1 MTALDE
7 FHMTEHDSK
16 FQLFDL
22 DQDFQVIERRLP
34 HWAQAGTI
42 CFITWRTWDSI
53 PKLVLEQWLDERNRW
68 LARHGINAETD
79 DWKRK
84 LGRLELRHRRLFHR
98 RLANRWHDHLDACH
112 GACVL
117 RQRELAGIVAQSL
130 HKFDEDRYELTDFIV
145 MPNNIHILAA
155 FPDEE
160 GMLKQCESWKHFTA
174 TEINTKL
181 GNEGRFWQQDGFD
194 HLVRSLDQFEYYRR
208 YIKDNPRRAGLKP
221 GQFLH
226 FSKQL

>member
-1 MTALDE
+1 MTTLDE
-7 FHMTEHDSK
+7 FHMREDEPK
-16 FQLFDL
+16 FQLFDRE
-22 DQDFQVIERRLP
+22 QEFQVYERRLP

-53 PKLVLEQWLDERNRW
+53 PQLVLQQWLDERNRW

-84 LGRLELRHRRLFHR
+84 LGLLDPRQRKLFHR
-98 RLANRWHDHLDACH
+98 RLANRWHEHLDACH

-117 RQRELAGIVAQSL
+117 RQPELANIVAQSL
-130 HKFDEDRYELTDFIV
+130 HEFDGDRYELTDFII
-145 MPNNIHILAA
+145 MPNHIHLLAA

-160 GMLKQCESWKHFTA
+160 GMLEQCESWKHFTA
-174 TEINTKL
+174 AEINEKL
-181 GNEGRFWQQDGFD
+181 DKKGRFWQQDDFD
-194 HLVRSLDQFEYYRR
+194 HLVRSLEQFEYYRR
-208 YIKDNPRRAGLKP
+208 YIRDNPRRAGLKP

-226 FSKQL
+226 YSKHL